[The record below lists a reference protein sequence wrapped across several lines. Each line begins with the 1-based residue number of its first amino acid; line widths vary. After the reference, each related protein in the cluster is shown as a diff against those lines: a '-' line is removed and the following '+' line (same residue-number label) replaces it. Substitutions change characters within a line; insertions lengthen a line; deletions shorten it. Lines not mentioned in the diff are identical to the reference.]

1 MGKVNILLKQ
11 SYTGVISVI
20 GIIAILL
27 LGFTLFGHGVIT
39 SHLEWEDNFMP
50 SLLFFYGF
58 STVTLI
64 FAVIG
69 GFGVW
74 KEKKWALI
82 LFAVGM
88 ILGCLYFIIAEIIGI
103 AVLSQEEIMLKNK
116 YLNLLPLS
124 NMSDTDISL
133 LVYAQSEFH
142 CCGLESSRDWE
153 NIPESCK
160 CDEDSIDLCVDASR
174 HIGNLNDPLNTGP
187 NSIYA
192 KPCLPILIQHD
203 IRIFHIALGILFG
216 FMLLWILSIG
226 LSIASLC
233 QMNKK
238 VDTPNVVY
246 STEAKAGN
254 YSCLT
259 EALEDG

>member
-1 MGKVNILLKQ
+1 MGKVNISLKR

-27 LGFTLFGHGVIT
+27 LGFTLFGHGAMF
-39 SHLEWEDNFMP
+39 HLEWEEFSMP
-50 SLLFFYGF
+50 SLLFMYGL

-82 LFAVGM
+82 VFAVGM
-88 ILGCLYFIIAEIIGI
+88 ILECLYFILAEIMGI
-103 AVLSQEEIMLKNK
+103 VVLSQEEIILKDK

-124 NMSDTDISL
+124 NMSDSYISEL
-133 LVYAQSEFH
+133 AYAQSEFH

-153 NIPESCK
+153 TIPESCK
-160 CDEDSIDLCVDASR
+160 CDEDSIDLCVDAST
-174 HIGNLNDPLNTGP
+174 HISNLNDLLNTGP
-187 NSIYA
+187 NWIYA
-192 KPCLPILIQHD
+192 KPCLPILIQHVLH
-203 IRIFHIALGILFG
+203 IFHVALGIMLG
-216 FMLLWILSIG
+216 FILLWIVSIG
-226 LSIASLC
+226 LSIACLC

-246 STEAKAGN
+246 SPEAKAGN
-254 YSCLT
+254 YSSLT

>member
-1 MGKVNILLKQ
+1 MGKVNILLKR
-11 SYTGVISVI
+11 SYTGVISVV

-27 LGFTLFGHGVIT
+27 LGFTLFGHGVMFHFELDDYFI
-39 SHLEWEDNFMP
+39 P
-50 SLLFFYGF
+50 SLLFMYGF
-58 STVTLI
+58 STLTLI

-82 LFAVGM
+82 VFAVGM
-88 ILGCLYFIIAEIIGI
+88 ILGCLYFIITEIIGI
-103 AVLSQEEIMLKNK
+103 ALLSQEKIILKNK

-124 NMSDTDISL
+124 NMSDTDISE

-174 HIGNLNDPLNTGP
+174 HISNLNDLLNTRP
-187 NSIYA
+187 NRIYA
-192 KPCLPILIQHD
+192 KPCLPILIQHGL
-203 IRIFHIALGILFG
+203 RIFHIALGILLG
-216 FMLLWILSIG
+216 FILLWILSIG
-226 LSIASLC
+226 LCIAYLC

-246 STEAKAGN
+246 SPEAKAGN
-254 YSCLT
+254 YSSLT